1 MKYAGI
7 IGLIISST
15 GLALGLCSNLVKQ
28 KNTCRQLVIL
38 SDIILQDLNY
48 KMTPAPLILKN
59 ALNDSRLRGLNFI
72 NADNLVNKERIKS
85 CLNDEQNEEISCFL
99 YSFGKSDINTQI
111 NLVKKFKGYVQNAE
125 NEYKRTLTKNA
136 KLYVALAFFGSSVL
150 SIVII

>member
-1 MKYAGI
+1 
-7 IGLIISST
+7 
-15 GLALGLCSNLVKQ
+15 
-28 KNTCRQLVIL
+28 
-38 SDIILQDLNY
+38 
-48 KMTPAPLILKN
+48 MTPAPLILKN

>member
-59 ALNDSRLRGLNFI
+59 ALNDTRLRGLNFI

-136 KLYVALAFFGSSVL
+136 KLYVALAFFGSSVV